1 MLLELVNMPEGEKDI
16 LRKKFDELL
25 DSNGSMRIT
34 ADKDG
39 GEVTYTFEVRY
50 IPKQNSGGV
59 YYDSINLNA
68 SMR

>member
-1 MLLELVNMPEGEKDI
+1 MFLGLVNMPEGEKDI

-39 GEVTYTFEVRY
+39 GEVTYVFEVRY
-50 IPKQNSGGV
+50 VPKKNSGGV
-59 YYDSINLNA
+59 HCE
-68 SMR
+68 